1 MADYKKHVFPV
12 VEIDRDELRAY
23 GYESEQPDSVM
34 EEIARRMSE
43 WFDDI
48 YEDALISCAKAAGV
62 KSIDD
67 EE

>member
-23 GYESEQPDSVM
+23 GYDSDQPDSVM

-48 YEDALISCAKAAGV
+48 YESALISCAKAAGV

>member
-34 EEIARRMSE
+34 EDIARRMSE

-48 YEDALISCAKAAGV
+48 YEDALLSCVRAAGV
-62 KSIDD
+62 KPIDND
-67 EE
+67 